1 MARSP
6 SPVGRSPF
14 RMAVRLFCY
23 AVLAVSTWCG
33 PIPWMH
39 CHAAA
44 TPDGAL
50 QGHIALHHNQGQQA
64 PRGWHFHLLLLTEL
78 GTTPCGPDC
87 PEHEREPSVP
97 VGLPLAYGVSIVAGQ
112 DGAQQFLSHS
122 ILDFALP
129 TEVVSLVAS
138 LTSAEPREGST
149 GSVPAVDR
157 AAFLCV
163 ARC

>member
-6 SPVGRSPF
+6 STAGRSPF
-14 RMAVRLFCY
+14 RGAVRLFCY

-39 CHAAA
+39 CHAAV
-44 TPDGAL
+44 TPGGAL
-50 QGHIALHHNQGQQA
+50 QGHLALHHNREQQT

-87 PEHEREPSVP
+87 PDREREPSVP
-97 VGLPLAYGVSIVAGQ
+97 AGLPLAFGVSVVLGH
-112 DGAQQFLSHS
+112 DGAHHILSQS
-122 ILDFALP
+122 LLDFALP
-129 TEVVSLVAS
+129 SEVVSLVANIAS
-138 LTSAEPREGST
+138 TEPPEGST